1 MGVARVGRCETRARY
16 ECPGDRG
23 ILQQGSAAHDAWYHY
38 IASAACSSL
47 SCASSSSSTAVA
59 CPERDRRGQY
69 DKVTKRERR
78 TRRTV
83 FHSARSCRMVYGH
96 LVRHEPVVELLLL
109 EICQLLLELVLG
121 TETSATRAR
130 DKSTV

>member
-47 SCASSSSSTAVA
+47 SCASSSSSTAQSTSPPMQSLHARPMGPRTQRAASPAPPYNLGDVA
-59 CPERDRRGQY
+59 P
-69 DKVTKRERR
+69 
-78 TRRTV
+78 
-83 FHSARSCRMVYGH
+83 
-96 LVRHEPVVELLLL
+96 LNVR
-109 EICQLLLELVLG
+109 
-121 TETSATRAR
+121 
-130 DKSTV
+130 KS